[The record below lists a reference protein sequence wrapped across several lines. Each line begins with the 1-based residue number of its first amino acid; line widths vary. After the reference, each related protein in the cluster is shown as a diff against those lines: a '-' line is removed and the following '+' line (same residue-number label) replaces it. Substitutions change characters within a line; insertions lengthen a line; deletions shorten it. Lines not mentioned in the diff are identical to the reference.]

1 MGRIKD
7 LHILA
12 FSQNDGILL
21 RPQGQVVSCDHVDVK
36 DLIGQRE
43 EMSWGGG
50 SVWQTQPIST
60 LVATREGKMG
70 SLPKPWGR
78 G

>member
-36 DLIGQRE
+36 DLIQQRE
-43 EMSWGGG
+43 EMSWRGGG
-50 SVWQTQPIST
+50 GAVSRP
-60 LVATREGKMG
+60 
-70 SLPKPWGR
+70 SLSGPR
-78 G
+78 